1 MSDTTIQPAPSHP
14 RARALGIPFDGQ
26 CGAHNAITDVPGV
39 EVGFSTIVE
48 GSGALVVGQGPVR
61 TGVTAIFPRGRE
73 AAPEP
78 AWAGLSSFNGNG
90 ELTGAHWINEAG
102 YFTGPICL
110 TNTHSVGMT
119 HHALVKWLTRHPAY
133 DSAAEMWLMP
143 VVAETCDADLNDM
156 NGLHVTEDHVRAAL
170 ESARAGPVTEGNVGG
185 GTGMICYG
193 FKGGTGTASRRI
205 EVGGE
210 TYHLGALVQAN
221 FGRPRWLAV
230 RGVPVGK
237 HLTERLVKEDD
248 RGSIIAVVATDAPL
262 LPIQLQRVARR
273 ITLGVGRT
281 GTVGGNGS
289 GDIFLAVST
298 GNPVEESS
306 VSPMPA
312 VHYVPS
318 ERLDP
323 IFEATVDAV
332 EEAIINAL
340 IAAETMIGC
349 DDNKVVAID
358 HARLQEVMRTHG
370 RLNGRARA
378 TTN

>member
-1 MSDTTIQPAPSHP
+1 
-14 RARALGIPFDGQ
+14 
-26 CGAHNAITDVPGV
+26 
-39 EVGFSTIVE
+39 
-48 GSGALVVGQGPVR
+48 
-61 TGVTAIFPRGRE
+61 
-73 AAPEP
+73 
-78 AWAGLSSFNGNG
+78 
-90 ELTGAHWINEAG
+90 
-102 YFTGPICL
+102 
-110 TNTHSVGMT
+110 
-119 HHALVKWLTRHPAY
+119 
-133 DSAAEMWLMP
+133 
-143 VVAETCDADLNDM
+143 
-156 NGLHVTEDHVRAAL
+156 
-170 ESARAGPVTEGNVGG
+170 
-185 GTGMICYG
+185 
-193 FKGGTGTASRRI
+193 
-205 EVGGE
+205 
-210 TYHLGALVQAN
+210 
-221 FGRPRWLAV
+221 
-230 RGVPVGK
+230 VPVGK